1 MAVGRVVRGDKPL
14 SGEFDLGRISRQA
27 GSAVN
32 DYALV
37 KSKTCF
43 KLRAIRGY
51 THGEKKNQKPRRKEG
66 IFKLLTTI
74 NNMIASTNDD

>member
-1 MAVGRVVRGDKPL
+1 MAVGGVVRGDKPL

-32 DYALV
+32 DFALV

-43 KLRAIRGY
+43 KRAIRGY
-51 THGEKKNQKPRRKEG
+51 TQAKQQRGAPTPRPPRTPLPTQKHRNKEAV
-66 IFKLLTTI
+66 F
-74 NNMIASTNDD
+74 

>member
-1 MAVGRVVRGDKPL
+1 MVRGDKPL

-32 DYALV
+32 DFALV

-43 KLRAIRGY
+43 KRAIRGY
-51 THGEKKNQKPRRKEG
+51 THGENKNQKPDHSYRVQMYNG
-66 IFKLLTTI
+66 IMTI
-74 NNMIASTNDD
+74 II